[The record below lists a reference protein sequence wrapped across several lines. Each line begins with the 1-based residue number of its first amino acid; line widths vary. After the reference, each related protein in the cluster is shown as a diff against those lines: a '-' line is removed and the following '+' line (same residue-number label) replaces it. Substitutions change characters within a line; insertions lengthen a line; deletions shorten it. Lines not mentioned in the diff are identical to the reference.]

1 MRSDQIARLL
11 PAAYQRAATPGSV
24 LSALLGSMERLHAPS
39 EEVLAAVDTLGAA
52 YRAPD
57 ALVPFLTR
65 WVALDHLGI
74 AGVVPAGRLRD
85 LVARGAYL
93 ARWRGTAT
101 GLCALLETA
110 TGVPGFTVEEPVDR
124 PFHLVVRVPAPAV
137 DRLELVRHLVALEKP
152 AATTCDVAVDSTAPP
167 TTEER

>member
-11 PAAYQRAATPGSV
+11 PVAYQRAVTPGSV
-24 LSALLGSMERLHAPS
+24 LSALLGSMQELHAPS
-39 EEVLAAVDTLGAA
+39 EAVLAAVDTLAAA

-65 WVALDHLGI
+65 WVALDHLGV
-74 AGVVPAGRLRD
+74 AGTLPAGRLRD

-93 ARWRGTAT
+93 ARWRGTAS
-101 GLCALLETA
+101 GLRALLETA
-110 TGVPGFTVEEPVDR
+110 TGVPGFTVEEPAGR
-124 PFHLVVRVPAPAV
+124 PFHIVIRVPAPAA

-152 AATTCDVAVDSTAPP
+152 AATTCDVALDSTPP
-167 TTEER
+167 LTEEQ

>member
-11 PAAYQRAATPGSV
+11 PVAYQRAATPGSV
-24 LSALLGSMERLHAPS
+24 LSALLGSMAELHAPS
-39 EEVLAAVDTLGAA
+39 EAVLSAVDRLAAA

-65 WVALDHLGI
+65 WMALDHLGV
-74 AGVVPAGRLRD
+74 AGTVPVGRLRD

-101 GLCALLETA
+101 GLAALLETA
-110 TGVPGFTVEEPVDR
+110 TGVPGFTVEEPTYR
-124 PFHLVVRVPAPAV
+124 PFHLVIRVPEGAADQV
-137 DRLELVRHLVALEKP
+137 ELVRRLVALEKP
-152 AATTCDVAVDSTAPP
+152 AATTCDVAVGASPP
-167 TTEER
+167 PRTEER